1 MADEVT
7 QPAAPSDWQI
17 LRRLLAY
24 LKPYPVPVAGALAA
38 VTVNAVLQLAPPYL
52 TKVVIDQ
59 HVAARRLSGIGAIA
73 TLYLI
78 TLLAAAL
85 LEAAQTYVLQL
96 TAQRVMYDFRMQVY
110 RHVHRLDMAF
120 FDRNPVGR
128 LMTRIT
134 SDVEVLNDLFTSGV
148 HAIFF
153 DLFTLAGIVAV
164 LLTMNW
170 RLALV
175 TFAVVPA
182 VAVITGWFRRNVRT
196 SFREIRAWVAR
207 INADLQENIA
217 GVGTVQLFRRE
228 DVNHGRFQRLNEG
241 HREANLQAVFYYA
254 VFYPAIEITATVA
267 TASILWYGGLQVM
280 GGSLTLGSLV
290 AFLLYAQRFF
300 RPVADISE
308 KLNGLQAAIAAS
320 ERVFALLDTPAA
332 IRSGPLKEVQNA
344 KCRMQAEA
352 GLPRRSPA
360 EGGAGAGLARRSP
373 ALFHRAKAG
382 RIVFDRVSF
391 AYGEEDVLRGVSFDV
406 APGERVGIVGA
417 TGSGKSTLVNLLLRF
432 YDVRQGRIL
441 IDGVDIRQ
449 LDLRDLRSLFALVQ
463 QDVQLFSGSIASN
476 VRLGQSSIGDDAVR
490 AALAATRAD
499 RFVEALGGIG
509 AVVAERGAT
518 LSTGQKQLVS
528 FARALAFDRPIL
540 ILDEATA
547 SVDSATEVAIR
558 GALDAAMRGRTT
570 IAIAH
575 RLATVQH
582 MDKILV
588 LHKGELREMGTHR
601 QLVAKGGL
609 YARLWALQAGRSV
622 SGPGTEAARS
632 RAGDARGGAGAEAKG
647 GACRATAAASRGG
660 SGRWRAG
667 SSQGAA
673 RRSAPSA
680 GRT

>member
-1 MADEVT
+1 MSPSE
-7 QPAAPSDWQI
+7 QEPLGAPDASDWQI
-17 LRRLLAY
+17 LRRLLGY
-24 LKPYPVPVAGALAA
+24 LRPYPVPVVGALAA
-38 VTVNAVLQLAPPYL
+38 VTVNAALQLAPPYL
-52 TKVVIDQ
+52 TKTVIDQ
-59 HVAARRLSGIGAIA
+59 HVAVRRLSGIGEIA
-73 TLYLI
+73 ALYLM
-78 TLLAAAL
+78 TLVAAAL
-85 LEAAQTYVLQL
+85 LEAAQTYILQL
-96 TAQRVMYDFRMQVY
+96 TAQRVMYDFRLQVY
-110 RHVHRLDMAF
+110 RHLQRLDLAF

-128 LMTRIT
+128 LMTRVT

-164 LLTMNW
+164 LLTLNW

-182 VAVITGWFRRNVRT
+182 VVLLTGWFRRHVRA

-217 GVGTVQLFRRE
+217 GVTTVQLFRRE
-228 DVNHGRFQRLNEG
+228 GVNEDRFRRFNEG
-241 HREANLQAVFYYA
+241 HRDANLQAVFYYA

-280 GGSLTLGSLV
+280 SGSLTLGSLV

-308 KLNGLQAAIAAS
+308 KLNGLQGAIAAS
-320 ERVFALLDTPAA
+320 ERVFGLLDTPVE
-332 IRSGPLKEVQNA
+332 ITSGQLAVQQPSRP
-344 KCRMQAEA
+344 K
-352 GLPRRSPA
+352 GLPQPKSQAPASGRATGPGPGIPGLESPV
-360 EGGAGAGLARRSP
+360 GAGLQPCS
-373 ALFHRAKAG
+373 G
-382 RIVFDRVSF
+382 VRIVFDRVTF
-391 AYGEEDVLRGVSFDV
+391 AYGTEDVLRNVSFDV

-417 TGSGKSTLVNLLLRF
+417 TGSGKSTIVSLLLRF

-441 IDGVDIRQ
+441 IDGVDIRR
-449 LDLRDLRSLFALVQ
+449 LDLPALRSLFALVQ

-476 VRLGQSSIGDDAVR
+476 VRLGEASIDDESVR
-490 AALAATRAD
+490 RALAAARAG
-499 RFVEALGGIG
+499 RFVDSLGGIST
-509 AVVAERGAT
+509 VVAERGAT

-528 FARALAFDRPIL
+528 FARALAFDRQIL

-547 SVDSATEVAIR
+547 SVDTETELAIR
-558 GALDAAMRGRTT
+558 QALDAAMRGRTT

-601 QLVAKGGL
+601 QLVGKGGL
-609 YARLWALQAGRSV
+609 YARLWELQGEH
-622 SGPGTEAARS
+622 TEDRMEKS
-632 RAGDARGGAGAEAKG
+632 EDRIRV
-647 GACRATAAASRGG
+647 
-660 SGRWRAG
+660 
-667 SSQGAA
+667 
-673 RRSAPSA
+673 AP
-680 GRT
+680 